1 MSNLKTAVNGM
12 AWTTVSTVVR
22 SLVSML
28 QVAILTRFLEKSDF
42 GIVAIATLFIGFI
55 QIFLDLGLSVGIMH
69 KQDTTKEEYSSLF
82 WLNIICGL
90 ILTVLLIAI
99 SPLIAT
105 YYHEPTLTTILIVL
119 SFSMFF
125 SSLGSQHRTIQQ
137 KLMRFKTISIVEII
151 ASVTTIIVAVVLAV
165 GGWGVYS
172 LVLSTLYNFAVTNI
186 IFLIIGLRLDNNIS
200 FHFSIADTYPYL
212 KIGIYSLGTQI
223 LDYLSRELDVI
234 IISTTLGK
242 ETLGVYSL
250 CKRLILSLY
259 YAINPILMKV
269 MTPML
274 ATIQGNIPKL
284 KSIYYNI
291 VESLALV
298 NYPIYGAIA
307 VFSYAILNVLY
318 GNDYTESY
326 RILGLLALY
335 YGYLTT
341 GNPVGALQ
349 TALGRTDTGFYWTI
363 CRILI
368 YSVSLYFGS
377 KSGNIEIM
385 LGVIIIVNLLV
396 APLSWRIT
404 IKPLIGGG
412 FWEYF
417 KIGFYPL
424 IGIVLFSAPFY
435 ILFSQQANVAIC
447 ICTGCFYLLLYLL
460 LILRFDRDAYVV
472 NLLSNTILHNFLHE
486 KNKC

>member
-1 MSNLKTAVNGM
+1 MGNLRTAANGM
-12 AWTTVSTVVR
+12 AWTTASTIIR

-69 KQDTTKEEYSSLF
+69 KQNTTKKEYSSLF
-82 WLNIICGL
+82 WLNIISGL
-90 ILTVLLIAI
+90 ILTALLIML
-99 SPLIAT
+99 SPLIAS
-105 YYHEPTLTTILIVL
+105 YYDEPVLIRILTVL

-151 ASVTTIIVAVVLAV
+151 ASVTTIVVAVVLAIK
-165 GGWGVYS
+165 GWGIYS
-172 LVLSTLYNFAVTNI
+172 LVLSTLYNIAVTNV

-200 FHFSIADTYPYL
+200 LHFSIVDTYPYL
-212 KIGIYSLGTQI
+212 KIGVFSVGTQI

-234 IISTTLGK
+234 IISSILGK

-259 YAINPILMKV
+259 YAVNPILMKV

-274 ATIQGNIPKL
+274 ATIQEDIIRL
-284 KSIYYNI
+284 KSIYYKI

-307 VFSYAILNVLY
+307 IFSSAILNVLY
-318 GNDYTESY
+318 GSDYSESY

-363 CRILI
+363 CRIVI
-368 YSVSLYFGS
+368 YSVSLYVGS
-377 KSGNIEIM
+377 STGNIEIM
-385 LGVIIIVNLLV
+385 LIVIVLVNLLV
-396 APLSWRIT
+396 APIAWRIT
-404 IKPLIGGG
+404 IKPLIGGA

-424 IGIVLFSAPFY
+424 IGILLFSTPFY
-435 ILFSQQANVAIC
+435 LILSKQTNLAIC
-447 ICTGCFYLLLYLL
+447 LLAGVVYMFIYIV
-460 LILRFDRDAYVV
+460 LILRFDRNAFIIKL
-472 NLLSNTILHNFLHE
+472 LLSKISDYSKKTIA
-486 KNKC
+486 